1 LLIPNRVIDLDMVQ
15 GIEHVA
21 LASPDPER
29 LARWYV
35 EHLGFAIAA
44 HFPSTKICFV
54 KAPNGSMLEVVSCN
68 ESPRGEQHLRDIGLR
83 HLAIAVSD
91 FESVYALL
99 KAAGVTF
106 ISEPE
111 MSNGARIVFFTDPDG
126 NYLHL
131 IPRPQPLG

>member
-1 LLIPNRVIDLDMVQ
+1 MVQ

-35 EHLGFAIAA
+35 ERLGFAMAA
-44 HFPSTKICFV
+44 HFPSTKTCFV
-54 KAPNGSMLEVVSCN
+54 KAPNGSMLEVISCN
-68 ESPRGEQHLRDIGLR
+68 ESPRDEQQLRDIGLR

-91 FESVYALL
+91 FESVYTSL
-99 KAAGVTF
+99 KAAGVSF

-111 MSNGARIVFFTDPDG
+111 TANGNRVVFFTDPDG

-131 IPRPQPLG
+131 IHRPQPLG